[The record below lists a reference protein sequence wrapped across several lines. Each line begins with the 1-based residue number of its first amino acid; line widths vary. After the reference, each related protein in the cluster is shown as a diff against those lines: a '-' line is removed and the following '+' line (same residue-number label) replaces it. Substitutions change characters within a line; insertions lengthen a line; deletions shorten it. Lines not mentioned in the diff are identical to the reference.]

1 MLALSGGCI
10 KVGYA
15 LHSNTY
21 NNCHKYWSFL
31 RTEGR
36 FAPRTM
42 MYHKTTVVEEKMAFF
57 FFQGPTSM
65 ARFLFLNH
73 FTKVLGLS
81 LNVDQEEYDHVRGTT
96 SKLSWVDFR
105 LVMTRY
111 KVQHFVA
118 SCCFFDG
125 STFPMVMN
133 VGQSLLA
140 CPHVI
145 LILS

>member
-42 MYHKTTVVEEKMAFF
+42 MYHKTTVVEEKMVFF
-57 FFQGPTSM
+57 FS
-65 ARFLFLNH
+65 
-73 FTKVLGLS
+73 
-81 LNVDQEEYDHVRGTT
+81 
-96 SKLSWVDFR
+96 
-105 LVMTRY
+105 
-111 KVQHFVA
+111 KVQLPWPDFFFKIILQRCWA
-118 SCCFFDG
+118 SHWMWTKRNMTMYEERPPSCRGWILDWSWHVTKSNILLLLVVFWWLHVPYGDECR
-125 STFPMVMN
+125 PV
-133 VGQSLLA
+133 LLA

-145 LILS
+145 LTLS